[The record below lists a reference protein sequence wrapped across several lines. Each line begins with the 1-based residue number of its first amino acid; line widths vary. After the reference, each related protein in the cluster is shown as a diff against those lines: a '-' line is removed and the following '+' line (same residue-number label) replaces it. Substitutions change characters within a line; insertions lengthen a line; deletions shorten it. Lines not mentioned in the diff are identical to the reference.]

1 MHCCLPYPLHV
12 RASQPSDERLPR
24 RKPLLFLF
32 PIALLTMLDHAL
44 SNRLHP
50 PLNSTHAPLV
60 LISDSLLQ
68 SALLVLRQF
77 IRQALINPSSPSPST
92 PKDGRV
98 VLLCF
103 EQDPTRLLPPKGM
116 YDERRVR
123 VLDASFDSTLLSS
136 RPSTSRASGPKTSY
150 PTPATLLSDVLGAI
164 KEDANEGEGE
174 VAVVVDSVN
183 ALGDFLAQDRGD
195 GGEGETVRVLKRVME
210 GLSGSKGS
218 RLIAVHHSDFPP
230 SPPSLPQSST
240 SPLRPSLPAALLSPS
255 FSPSVAH
262 LTLRPSSHIE
272 LLSRDYGL
280 SFPDEEI
287 DPRAKGF
294 LESLAHRAVGD
305 PFVRP
310 QGAEERDER
319 VALDVLGEGVRRGT
333 AEGRREGG
341 EGAGMGGCVVEYEVR
356 GLESPITGARERR
369 PSPRVASA
377 SSAATAAK
385 KLVRWGLV
393 GARAREIRALDGSVD
408 VLVEECALGEVLER
422 RRMGVR
428 AGVGAASTPS
438 VHSPSTAT
446 TPAPPPSSS
455 STAAPD
461 SSAPLPFSLSLTPS
475 QRLARSLVSN
485 PFAGADK
492 PIYGE
497 EGYAAPVLPGT
508 AAAAAAGGGG
518 GIEYTP
524 DRGDDWD
531 DEDPDEDLEL

>member
-1 MHCCLPYPLHV
+1 MHCSLPYLCIV
-12 RASQPSDERLPR
+12 RANQHSERVCLGSRYSSSSLP
-24 RKPLLFLF
+24 
-32 PIALLTMLDHAL
+32 LTMLDQAL

-50 PLNSTHAPLV
+50 PSSTSHAPLF

-68 SALLVLRQF
+68 PALLVLRQF
-77 IRQALINPSSPSPST
+77 IQQALINSSSST
-92 PKDGRV
+92 SSSQKDGRV

-103 EQDPTRLLPPKGM
+103 EQDPRRVLPPSGT

-123 VLDASFDSTLLSS
+123 VLDASFDSTLLPSL
-136 RPSTSRASGPKTSY
+136 PSTSRASGPKTTF
-150 PTPATLLSDVLGAI
+150 PTPATLLTDVLAALT
-164 KEDANEGEGE
+164 EDGEGE
-174 VAVVVDSVN
+174 EVAVAVDSVN
-183 ALGDFLAQDRGD
+183 ALQDFLAQD
-195 GGEGETVRVLKRVME
+195 GGAGEVETVRVLKRVLE
-210 GLSGSKGS
+210 GLRGRKGS

-230 SPPSLPQSST
+230 SPPLT
-240 SPLRPSLPAALLSPS
+240 
-255 FSPSVAH
+255 H
-262 LTLRPSSHIE
+262 LTLHPSSHIE

-280 SFPDEEI
+280 SFPSSSSSDDEEI
-287 DPRAKGF
+287 DPRTKAF

-310 QGAEERDER
+310 EGAEEVDGR
-319 VALDVLGEGVRRGT
+319 VALDALGAGVRR
-333 AEGRREGG
+333 AAVEGRREGL
-341 EGAGMGGCVVEYEVR
+341 EGVSGGGCVVEYEVR
-356 GLESPITGARERR
+356 GLEGPSTGARDRR
-369 PSPRVASA
+369 PSPRGAA
-377 SSAATAAK
+377 PSAATAAK

-393 GARAREIRALDGSVD
+393 GARAREVRPLDGAVD
-408 VLVEECALGEVLER
+408 VRVEECALGSVLDK

-428 AGVGAASTPS
+428 AGVGGAASTPPIP
-438 VHSPSTAT
+438 SPSTFS
-446 TPAPPPSSS
+446 TPAPPPSAS
-455 STAAPD
+455 STTASD
-461 SSAPLPFSLSLTPS
+461 SSTPLPFSLSLTPS

-508 AAAAAAGGGG
+508 ATATAAAGGGG